1 MIGSLP
7 GCGKTHVAIGF
18 LRRELA
24 RRRRAGYVCAVQ
36 TGPSDDA
43 RTVAEH
49 APGTVCVT
57 VHRYHAPLPPAAAAR
72 LERADPARASH
83 VVEAVERLR
92 ANTDGVV
99 VEAPGGLLD
108 DLNDGETVATMAVAL
123 RLPLVIVTR
132 PEPGALNAVALTLS
146 AARAHGLEVVGIAV
160 NACTGRP
167 PLVERTIRAELGRL
181 ADVIEAVPLETPPAV
196 RA

>member
-1 MIGSLP
+1 M
-7 GCGKTHVAIGF
+7 AIGF

-43 RTVAEH
+43 RTVAER

-72 LERADPARASH
+72 LERPTPARAAH

-92 ANTDGVV
+92 ADTDGVV

-108 DLNDGETVATMAVAL
+108 ELNDRETVATMAVAL
-123 RLPLVIVTR
+123 GLPLVIVTR
-132 PEPGALNAVALTLS
+132 PEAGALNAVALTLG
-146 AARAHGLEVVGIAV
+146 AARAHGLEVAGHRGQRLHRPA
-160 NACTGRP
+160 AARGAHDPRRARAPGRRDRGGAARDP
-167 PLVERTIRAELGRL
+167 AS
-181 ADVIEAVPLETPPAV
+181 AV